1 MLNIDGPV
9 SQMEMKLSSIPA
21 LSPQE
26 IRTVLALRPRSG
38 ETLPPG
44 MMNSDDLAREEMR
57 ALVTSGLRMQVFGG
71 FENTFREAFGLD
83 DFRLVSSTRTT
94 AREPVTFGSSVAAGK
109 PASLQ
114 EVYNLEFSK
123 YLGDRVEVTYS
134 MGLNRS
140 EYLATIRYDLTSTF
154 SFNASMDEKNS
165 PRMGVEYRLRF

>member
-1 MLNIDGPV
+1 
-9 SQMEMKLSSIPA
+9 
-21 LSPQE
+21 
-26 IRTVLALRPRSG
+26 
-38 ETLPPG
+38 
-44 MMNSDDLAREEMR
+44 MNSDDLAREEMR

-94 AREPVTFGSSVAAGK
+94 SREPVTFGSAVAAGK

-140 EYLATIRYDLTSTF
+140 EYLATIRYDVTSSF